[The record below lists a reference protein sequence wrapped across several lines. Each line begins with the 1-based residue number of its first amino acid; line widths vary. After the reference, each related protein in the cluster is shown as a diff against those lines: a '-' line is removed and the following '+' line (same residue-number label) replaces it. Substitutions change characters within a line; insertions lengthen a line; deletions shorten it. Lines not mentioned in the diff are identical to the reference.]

1 MVEGILPAFG
11 LACLGIVIGVLSG
24 LLGVGGGTIMVPVF
38 RLLLHMS
45 PLASTATS
53 LFAVVPTSASGAVT
67 HWRNKTCLVP
77 IGIAAGLG
85 GALMSPLGVRLAAI
99 SPAWLVMA
107 AAAAVIIWSAVKM
120 FSKAL
125 KKPKAASVP
134 AEAPTATPE
143 PAAGSVAGPVAGASS
158 VSAKSATPAATV
170 QPAAGPVAGASSASV
185 PASSPSSSSSSLAA
199 ASATAPAR
207 TFAKKDLIKAVLIGL
222 VAGLASGYV
231 GVGGGFLMVPLFITL
246 YQCSMHEAS
255 GTSLVAVMILAIPGI
270 VQQGIYGNIDYLV
283 GICIAVGSIPG
294 GILGAKLSKRIP
306 ERQLRLIFGCFLLV
320 AAVLL
325 VVNEIA

>member
-1 MVEGILPAFG
+1 MEGLLPAFG

-38 RLLLHMS
+38 RLLLQMS

-53 LFAVVPTSASGAVT
+53 LFTVVPTSAAGAVT

-99 SPAWLVMA
+99 SPAWLVML
-107 AAAAVIIWSAVKM
+107 AAAVVILWSAYKM

-125 KKPKAASVP
+125 KKPAR
-134 AEAPTATPE
+134 
-143 PAAGSVAGPVAGASS
+143 AAGESTESTSS
-158 VSAKSATPAATV
+158 AAATV
-170 QPAAGPVAGASSASV
+170 STESTSS
-185 PASSPSSSSSSLAA
+185 PASTESKTSGVATPSTTSKTETPVSRQFTKNEL
-199 ASATAPAR
+199 
-207 TFAKKDLIKAVLIGL
+207 FKAVLVGL
-222 VAGLASGYV
+222 AAGLASGYV
-231 GVGGGFLMVPLFITL
+231 GVGGGFLMVPLFITI

-270 VQQGIYGNIDYLV
+270 VQQGLYGNIDYLV
-283 GICIAVGSIPG
+283 GICIAIGSIPG
-294 GILGAKLSKRIP
+294 GIVGARLSKRVP

>member
-1 MVEGILPAFG
+1 MEGLLPAFG

-38 RLLLHMS
+38 RLLLQMS

-53 LFAVVPTSASGAVT
+53 LFTVVPTSAAGAVT

-99 SPAWLVMA
+99 SPAWLVML
-107 AAAAVIIWSAVKM
+107 AAAVVIMWSAYKM

-125 KKPKAASVP
+125 KKPAR
-134 AEAPTATPE
+134 
-143 PAAGSVAGPVAGASS
+143 AAGESTESTR
-158 VSAKSATPAATV
+158 SAAATISTASTESKTSGV
-170 QPAAGPVAGASSASV
+170 ATTSTSSTASKTETPVSRQFTKNE
-185 PASSPSSSSSSLAA
+185 L
-199 ASATAPAR
+199 
-207 TFAKKDLIKAVLIGL
+207 FKAVLIGL
-222 VAGLASGYV
+222 AAGLASGYV
-231 GVGGGFLMVPLFITL
+231 GVGGGFLMVPLFITV

-270 VQQGIYGNIDYLV
+270 VQQGLYGNIDYLV
-283 GICIAVGSIPG
+283 GICIAIGSIPG
-294 GILGAKLSKRIP
+294 GIVGARLSKRVP